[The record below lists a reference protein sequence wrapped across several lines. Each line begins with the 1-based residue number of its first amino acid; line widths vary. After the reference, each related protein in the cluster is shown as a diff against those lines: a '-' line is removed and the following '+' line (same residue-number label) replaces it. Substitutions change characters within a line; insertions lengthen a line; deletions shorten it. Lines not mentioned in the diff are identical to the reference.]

1 MKKAILFLL
10 VIVTVTAKAQ
20 SLKDLLY
27 SGKLKNDSNTVIR
40 KTDDLSTKIDTAR
53 KKQAEPEKP
62 KIVATIPVDS
72 PGSKVAPPVE
82 QASTVAGTT
91 AVAGT
96 TSVAG
101 TTAAVG
107 TTEAVTTEAPV
118 KNTAAPV
125 KNNNKIWKEYT
136 DSLSGSLKTEVLSS
150 KKVKKETYYL
160 MVEYEI
166 DTVGAVSVT
175 NVTASPE
182 NTFLQE
188 QVKQRILLSPPQLS
202 PVVDSSNKARKVKR
216 KYSFNI
222 TKE

>member
-40 KTDDLSTKIDTAR
+40 KTDDLNTKIDTAR

-82 QASTVAGTT
+82 QPAVAGST

-96 TSVAG
+96 TTV
-101 TTAAVG
+101 VG
-107 TTEAVTTEAPV
+107 TTEAVPTEAPV

-182 NTFLQE
+182 NAFLQE

-222 TKE
+222 TKD

>member
-10 VIVTVTAKAQ
+10 VIATVTAKGQ

-96 TSVAG
+96 TTVAG
-101 TTAAVG
+101 TTAVVG
-107 TTEAVTTEAPV
+107 TTEAVATEAPV
-118 KNTAAPV
+118 KTNPAPV

>member
-82 QASTVAGTT
+82 QPAVAGST

-96 TSVAG
+96 TTV
-101 TTAAVG
+101 VG
-107 TTEAVTTEAPV
+107 TTEAVATEAPV

>member
-40 KTDDLSTKIDTAR
+40 KTDDLNTKIDTAR

-91 AVAGT
+91 AV
-96 TSVAG
+96 
-101 TTAAVG
+101 VG
-107 TTEAVTTEAPV
+107 TTETVATTEAPV
-118 KNTAAPV
+118 KTNPAPV

-136 DSLSGSLKTEVLSS
+136 DSLAGSLKTEVLSS

-166 DTVGAVSVT
+166 DTVGAVSIA
-175 NVTASPE
+175 NVTVSPE
-182 NTFLQE
+182 NAFLQE
-188 QVKQRILLSPPQLS
+188 QVMQRIVLSPPQLS
-202 PVVDSSNKARKVKR
+202 PVVDSANK
-216 KYSFNI
+216 
-222 TKE
+222 

>member
-1 MKKAILFLL
+1 MKKGILFLL
-10 VIVTVTAKAQ
+10 LAGTLNAKAQ

-40 KTDDLSTKIDTAR
+40 KTDALSTKIDTPR

-82 QASTVAGTT
+82 EPAVAGSTAVAGTTTVAGTT
-91 AVAGT
+91 AVI
-96 TSVAG
+96 
-101 TTAAVG
+101 G
-107 TTEAVTTEAPV
+107 TTEAVQTEAPV

-182 NTFLQE
+182 NTF
-188 QVKQRILLSPPQLS
+188 
-202 PVVDSSNKARKVKR
+202 
-216 KYSFNI
+216 
-222 TKE
+222 